1 MGGLAAG
8 GVVGWLVCW
17 VGGRLGKVTK
27 SSWLGSELSFDNS
40 DGELF

>member
-1 MGGLAAG
+1 MVGLLAG
-8 GVVGWLVCW
+8 CVVGW